1 MPTCVSTLGQTAGK
15 MGKGEVDKI
24 LYILTGT
31 WYNYPACVKVWCGA
45 MDCTG
50 RMADEILEI

>member
-1 MPTCVSTLGQTAGK
+1 

-31 WYNYPACVKVWCGA
+31 WYNYPACVKVWCGVMA
-45 MDCTG
+45 CTG